1 MVLKCRPVG
10 FTSHG
15 IAQYRTIYNH
25 QMAPT
30 LVDTGNN
37 WQYSKLSLQLER
49 RGSAVVSTSACYC
62 LVFRAVRAL
71 RWRHLE
77 LPEFVPCVLN
87 RWRHTHPILIIAY
100 MPMLFYVKQLLTNRK
115 IVRIAWMTKSNYIF
129 LRTLA
134 RFNPQNWQL
143 DSFLLVFWWW
153 FAVVCGGLPAF
164 HCFHYQSSQILVVIC
179 GGLRWFVPFCGG
191 LWSFAVVC
199 GSLGWFAVVCLI
211 VIPVKTWLSTGL
223 VVLSS

>member
-1 MVLKCRPVG
+1 MHVCMYVWR
-10 FTSHG
+10 
-15 IAQYRTIYNH
+15 YY
-25 QMAPT
+25 
-30 LVDTGNN
+30 
-37 WQYSKLSLQLER
+37 Y
-49 RGSAVVSTSACYC
+49 

-115 IVRIAWMTKSNYIF
+115 IVQTAWMTKSNYIF

-143 DSFLLVFWWW
+143 DSFLLVCWWW
-153 FAVVCGGLPAF
+153 FAVVCGGLRWF
-164 HCFHYQSSQILVVIC
+164 VCFSSFSPPIVPNSG
-179 GGLRWFVPFCGG
+179 GGLRWF
-191 LWSFAVVC
+191 LVVC
-199 GSLGWFAVVCLI
+199 GSLWSFAVVCLI
-211 VIPVKTWLSTGL
+211 VIPVQSGHPAASCMLGAAWWSAAWATRREKVRPMHGKALSWRPN
-223 VVLSS
+223 

>member
-1 MVLKCRPVG
+1 M
-10 FTSHG
+10 
-15 IAQYRTIYNH
+15 
-25 QMAPT
+25 
-30 LVDTGNN
+30 
-37 WQYSKLSLQLER
+37 
-49 RGSAVVSTSACYC
+49 
-62 LVFRAVRAL
+62 FRAVRAL

-77 LPEFVPCVLN
+77 LPEFVPCILN

-115 IVRIAWMTKSNYIF
+115 IVQTAWMTKSNYIF

-164 HCFHYQSSQILVVIC
+164 HRFHRLSSPILVVVC
-179 GGLRWFVPFCGG
+179 GGLWWFAVVCCGLRWFVIVCDG
-191 LWSFAVVC
+191 LSYSHTRPGVVPC
-199 GSLGWFAVVCLI
+199 QE
-211 VIPVKTWLSTGL
+211 
-223 VVLSS
+223 